1 MKVSPIGF
9 FRGLV
14 LVLAVMFAFACK
26 TPESKCTREQL
37 CFVDSIQVVDTL
49 KLGQTATLKFLVGI
63 GNGCGRFDKLEINN
77 DTTAKQYEVFSY
89 AYFEGCV
96 CTDIYSMIW
105 QTTQFTPNKIG
116 RYTLKFYEPDNTQ
129 KISYL
134 QVVQ

>member
-1 MKVSPIGF
+1 MKVLPVDF

-14 LVLAVMFAFACK
+14 LVFMFAFACK
-26 TPESKCTREQL
+26 TPESKCIREQL
-37 CFVDSIQVVDTL
+37 CYVDSIQVVDTL

-77 DTTAKQYEVFSY
+77 DTTAMQYEVFSY

-96 CTDIYSMIW
+96 CTEIYSMVW
-105 QTTQFTPNKIG
+105 QTTQITPNKIG
-116 RYTLKFYEPDNTQ
+116 RYSLKFYQPDNTQ